1 MAGIGAAPNARTRI
15 RCRLGQEGRIRLVLY
30 DRVEREKVLL
40 ADEWRS
46 AGEHEWEVAGE
57 GLATG
62 LYFCVLLD
70 SRGGMKVEKLAL
82 IR

>member
-15 RCRLGQEGRIRLVLY
+15 RCRLGQEGRIRLVL
-30 DRVEREKVLL
+30 VGREKVLL